1 MLVKFFGH
9 GNTKNATGGR
19 SGGGGAVRDYLL
31 KNKKDKSQ
39 PRTGATVFRGDPEL
53 TTEIINGIKNT
64 SIYTSGVLSFSAD
77 EQPSEQQLN
86 EIIDSFENTLFPNLD
101 DDQYSSYWVMHQ
113 DKGRTELHFVF
124 ANIELIT
131 QKSLPVYYH
140 KKDLDLIDNW
150 KDITNY
156 EYGLI
161 DPNSP
166 DRKRDLV
173 LSQINFDDQT
183 DDQLKDE
190 IHDEIFNEVTQNKN
204 IKSRADIVNLFKSK
218 GYEVTRQG
226 KKENSISIK
235 HPHQKDNPDKK
246 LRNLKFKGELY
257 SPTFNRDQL
266 NKDVKFYN
274 SKRDQRIQNKRQS
287 FEIELENR
295 RKRLETKFSKIDRTP
310 LDNELTSD
318 LKAINSN
325 LADMA
330 DWQRQTLKQII
341 AESLESVSSEQ
352 SNELQQILFDSI
364 DSQIKGEPLPEFDQI
379 IQNYQ
384 SRIAQQERL
393 ARLSN
398 IRMTGDELRQYVVD
412 FNNSSY
418 QSVIDREAQCIAT
431 MQAIEQGNEPLTD
444 DILATY
450 KQARDFV
457 SYTEQWRNE
466 GRLDEK
472 QQSEIRK
479 AERLAEQQQRQAE
492 QAQLEQQRLE
502 QQQFEQALTA
512 QNESLYCGEAL
523 PQDQYQK
530 FAELDDEQLEYN
542 KNYYLDEMIIL
553 LEKSESELLTQ
564 AEIADFRAFERVVN
578 SIYIIEQHRLEEQ
591 RELAQEQAQTADTA
605 PELVERSDDEF
616 AQPTPTPPTATDL
629 DQPEPEITLNQRQQI
644 VYDIASKYYDV
655 DLADFAEMTDKD
667 LREFENPYQSD
678 HKKYLSLVH
687 GYAQSLKDKELDT
700 LKQQFEQ
707 LQQSAPVEPTKGFM
721 QSEKSFTKQWNEFIE
736 NQRVPYNR
744 AVSDMRNK
752 IDKLHNFGRLDN
764 YLNQKHY
771 DVINQRY
778 PQLAQQS
785 LEYKEFQR
793 FVDEVNYALSQYD
806 RQQRQ
811 PQVEQV
817 KTTSKGMDK

>member
-1 MLVKFFGH
+1 MLVKFFRH
-9 GNTKNATGGR
+9 GNTKNATGGH

-31 KNKKDKSQ
+31 KDKKDKSQ
-39 PRTGATVFRGDPEL
+39 PRTGASVFRGDPEL
-53 TTEIINGIKNT
+53 TTEIINGIKNS

-77 EQPSEQQLN
+77 EQPSDQQLN
-86 EIIDSFENTLFPNLD
+86 EIVDSFENTLFPNLD
-101 DDQYSSYWVMHQ
+101 KDQYSSYWVMHQ

-235 HPHQKDNPDKK
+235 NPNGG
-246 LRNLKFKGELY
+246 RNLKFKGELY
-257 SPTFNRDQL
+257 SPTFNRDKL
-266 NKDVKFYN
+266 KKDVKLYN

-384 SRIAQQERL
+384 NQLELAQQ
-393 ARLSN
+393 
-398 IRMTGDELRQYVVD
+398 QV
-412 FNNSSY
+412 
-418 QSVIDREAQCIAT
+418 
-431 MQAIEQGNEPLTD
+431 
-444 DILATY
+444 
-450 KQARDFV
+450 
-457 SYTEQWRNE
+457 
-466 GRLDEK
+466 
-472 QQSEIRK
+472 
-479 AERLAEQQQRQAE
+479 
-492 QAQLEQQRLE
+492 EQQRLE
-502 QQQFEQALTA
+502 QQQFEQALTEQKSILNTDYGILPEEFYSQFESMTNEQLYDDKEYYEAKLQMLFNKA
-512 QNESLYCGEAL
+512 QHKLLSKEEINE
-523 PQDQYQK
+523 YQAK
-530 FAELDDEQLEYN
+530 QLIINSIDNIIAEREQLEQATQTAEPN
-542 KNYYLDEMIIL
+542 PAPTIEPEPSTEQAKQAKL
-553 LEKSESELLTQ
+553 LALMQQNQERERQAKLEQQQAQLERQARLARRQ
-564 AEIADFRAFERVVN
+564 AELEAIKNKHPEPSPERLLVN
-578 SIYIIEQHRLEEQ
+578 
-591 RELAQEQAQTADTA
+591 
-605 PELVERSDDEF
+605 ERSDKEVAQATPEPPPSLAPQSTIEEKRRWTGRVLLYQNIQKIKKDFSVAVQVKATADNMPDDKLLDPTDKAFDVMLANGMTLRDDINRIADEF
-616 AQPTPTPPTATDL
+616 NA
-629 DQPEPEITLNQRQQI
+629 N
-644 VYDIASKYYDV
+644 
-655 DLADFAEMTDKD
+655 
-667 LREFENPYQSD
+667 
-678 HKKYLSLVH
+678 
-687 GYAQSLKDKELDT
+687 KE
-700 LKQQFEQ
+700 
-707 LQQSAPVEPTKGFM
+707 
-721 QSEKSFTKQWNEFIE
+721 
-736 NQRVPYNR
+736 
-744 AVSDMRNK
+744 
-752 IDKLHNFGRLDN
+752 
-764 YLNQKHY
+764 
-771 DVINQRY
+771 
-778 PQLAQQS
+778 QLAQQ
-785 LEYKEFQR
+785 
-793 FVDEVNYALSQYD
+793 AT
-806 RQQRQ
+806 
-811 PQVEQV
+811 
-817 KTTSKGMDK
+817 KTTEPAKSGGLDR

>member
-124 ANIELIT
+124 ANIELTT

-150 KDITNY
+150 KDIINY
-156 EYGLI
+156 DYDLL

-166 DRKRDLV
+166 DRKRDIV
-173 LSQINFDDQT
+173 STHVNFDDQT
-183 DDQLKDE
+183 DEQLKDQ
-190 IHDEIFNEVTQNKN
+190 IHDRLHFLVSQNEN
-204 IKSRADIVNLFKSK
+204 ITSRADIVKTLKDM

-226 KKENSISIK
+226 KKENSISVK
-235 HPHQKDNPDKK
+235 NPNGG
-246 LRNLKFKGELY
+246 RNLKLKGELY
-257 SPTFNRDQL
+257 SPNFNRDKL
-266 NKDVKFYN
+266 NKDVKLYN
-274 SKRDQRIQNKRQS
+274 SKREQRIANKRQS

-295 RKRLETKFSKIDRTP
+295 RKRLETKFSKIDRKP
-310 LDNELTSD
+310 LDNELT
-318 LKAINSN
+318 KALESIKPN
-325 LADMA
+325 LAQMA
-330 DWQRQTLKQII
+330 EWQRQTLKQII

-352 SNELQQILFDSI
+352 SKELQQLLFDSI
-364 DSQIKGEPLPEFDQI
+364 DSQIKDEPLPEFDQI

-384 SRIAQQERL
+384 NQIAQQQAELAQQERL

-398 IRMTGDELRQYVVD
+398 IRITGDELRQYVIN

-431 MQAIEQGNEPLTD
+431 MQAIEQGNEPFTD

-457 SYTEQWRNE
+457 SYTEQWRSE

-492 QAQLEQQRLE
+492 QAQQQRLE
-502 QQQFEQALTA
+502 QQQFEQALTEQKSILNTDYGILPEEFYSQFESMTNEQLYDDKEYYEAKLQMLFNKA
-512 QNESLYCGEAL
+512 QHELLSKEEINE
-523 PQDQYQK
+523 YQAK
-530 FAELDDEQLEYN
+530 QLIINSIDNIIAEREQLE
-542 KNYYLDEMIIL
+542 
-553 LEKSESELLTQ
+553 Q
-564 AEIADFRAFERVVN
+564 AT
-578 SIYIIEQHRLEEQ
+578 
-591 RELAQEQAQTADTA
+591 QTAEPTTT
-605 PELVERSDDEF
+605 PVLLVERSDEEV
-616 AQPTPTPPTATDL
+616 AQLTPDL
-629 DQPEPEITLNQRQQI
+629 DQPPEPEITLNAKQQI
-644 VYDIASKYYDV
+644 VFDIASKYFPD
-655 DLADFAEMTDKD
+655 DDPDEMKNYVSSLSDSE
-667 LREFENPYQSD
+667 LRNIENPHQSSHD
-678 HKKYLSLVH
+678 EYVRLANS
-687 GYAQSLKDKELDT
+687 YAQSLHDKATATAQAELAQLKKLIPKRPDDTKLHGKQWDKAFEKWNNDRVLPEANVRNKEIELNNLKNQIVRATPIHFDKIAKDRPDLLTNETDYK
-700 LKQQFEQ
+700 QFEQ
-707 LQQSAPVEPTKGFM
+707 FV
-721 QSEKSFTKQWNEFIE
+721 SE
-736 NQRVPYNR
+736 VNR
-744 AVSDMRNK
+744 A
-752 IDKLHNFGRLDN
+752 
-764 YLNQKHY
+764 LNE
-771 DVINQRY
+771 
-778 PQLAQQS
+778 L
-785 LEYKEFQR
+785 
-793 FVDEVNYALSQYD
+793 D
-806 RQQRQ
+806 RQQQ
-811 PQVEQV
+811 PSREQV
-817 KTTSKGMDK
+817 KQSDLDI

>member
-1 MLVKFFGH
+1 MLVKFFRH

-31 KNKKDKSQ
+31 KDKHDKSQ
-39 PRTGATVFRGDPEL
+39 PRTGATIFRGDPEI
-53 TTEIINGIKNT
+53 TTEIINGIKNS
-64 SIYTSGVLSFSAD
+64 SIYTSGVLSFSPD
-77 EQPSEQQLN
+77 EQPSDQQLN
-86 EIIDSFENTLFPNLD
+86 EIVDSFENTLFPNLD
-101 DDQYSSYWVMHQ
+101 KDQYSSYWVMHQ

-384 SRIAQQERL
+384 NQLELAQQ
-393 ARLSN
+393 
-398 IRMTGDELRQYVVD
+398 QV
-412 FNNSSY
+412 
-418 QSVIDREAQCIAT
+418 
-431 MQAIEQGNEPLTD
+431 
-444 DILATY
+444 
-450 KQARDFV
+450 
-457 SYTEQWRNE
+457 
-466 GRLDEK
+466 
-472 QQSEIRK
+472 
-479 AERLAEQQQRQAE
+479 
-492 QAQLEQQRLE
+492 EQQRLE
-502 QQQFEQALTA
+502 QQQFEQDRLDRLDLLASFDKFTLDETGIDELESMDYQALLDLKTEYEEWLQSVDDYA
-512 QNESLYCGEAL
+512 QHSDIEPYLNNYQYYRATLNYLHDSNLIEQKRIEAERPIDPIVL
-523 PQDQYQK
+523 QRG
-530 FAELDDEQLEYN
+530 ELDELKHGYVSKVSLHTYQTASVSV
-542 KNYYLDEMIIL
+542 
-553 LEKSESELLTQ
+553 LEKIKQDMLDRIKLLDDKAEHELLTDKEKSSYGN
-564 AEIADFRAFERVVN
+564 AHRVMN
-578 SIYIIEQHRLEEQ
+578 TIDDILSK
-591 RELAQEQAQTADTA
+591 RELE
-605 PELVERSDDEF
+605 PVI
-616 AQPTPTPPTATDL
+616 
-629 DQPEPEITLNQRQQI
+629 EPEI
-644 VYDIASKYYDV
+644 VK
-655 DLADFAEMTDKD
+655 
-667 LREFENPYQSD
+667 SD
-678 HKKYLSLVH
+678 
-687 GYAQSLKDKELDT
+687 DKEVV
-700 LKQQFEQ
+700 Q
-707 LQQSAPVEPTKGFM
+707 LTPDYDPEPTPEP
-721 QSEKSFTKQWNEFIE
+721 QPRPEIAN
-736 NQRVPYNR
+736 NQNGRYIGAVVKIDQNGLYQQ
-744 AVSDMRNK
+744 VSDK
-752 IDKLHNFGRLDN
+752 IILHPRYANSTGFKIGEWIDFQYKDGKVQAFDGSSYDMSRFKTSDPDKTKTQDQNQGR
-764 YLNQKHY
+764 
-771 DVINQRY
+771 
-778 PQLAQQS
+778 
-785 LEYKEFQR
+785 
-793 FVDEVNYALSQYD
+793 
-806 RQQRQ
+806 
-811 PQVEQV
+811 
-817 KTTSKGMDK
+817 